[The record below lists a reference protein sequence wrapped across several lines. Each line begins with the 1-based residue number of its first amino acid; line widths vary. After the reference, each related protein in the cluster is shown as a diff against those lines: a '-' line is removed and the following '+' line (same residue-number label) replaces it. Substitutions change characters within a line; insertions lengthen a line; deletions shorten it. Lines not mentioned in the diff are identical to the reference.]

1 MRSPFVLLVL
11 VPSFMHAQDT
21 GRCAKLHRYDAAVE
35 AIIVPSDDP
44 RYAALNPAVQ
54 EPRII
59 LRNNG
64 SDPLAAIS
72 IRYGTDGFLP
82 RMFAWTGHLGSGASR
97 WRCSCRT

>member
-1 MRSPFVLLVL
+1 MFLRSLFAFLGIGSLL
-11 VPSFMHAQDT
+11 MCTAQ
-21 GRCAKLHRYDAAVE
+21 GKLPRRDAMVE
-35 AIIVPSDDP
+35 AIMVPSDDP

-82 RMFAWTGHLGSGASR
+82 RMFAVFHFLGLPNFLGGHTAS
-97 WRCSCRT
+97 